1 MDEKREAFLARLK
14 RLGEENDLRAASRN
28 EKMLN
33 ITADTGLLFWM
44 LTRAWQPRRILE
56 VGTSNGY
63 STIWWADALTS
74 PGQELITLE
83 NHPAKV
89 ALARRNFAEASV
101 AERIQVVEGD
111 AGAFLRE
118 ALAQSFDLIFLDS
131 ERSEYVGWW
140 PDLLRVLRPHG
151 LLIVDNAVDRAAE
164 LKDFVRVAQATRGIR
179 LVLVPIG
186 NGELL
191 LQKE

>member
-1 MDEKREAFLARLK
+1 MDPQREAFLARLK
-14 RLGEENDLRAASRN
+14 QFGEENDRRAVGRT

-74 PGQELITLE
+74 SGQELITLE
-83 NHPAKV
+83 NNPAKV
-89 ALARRNFAEASV
+89 ALARSNFAQAGV
-101 AERIQVVEGD
+101 AERIRVIEGD
-111 AGAFLRE
+111 AGAFLHE
-118 ALAQSFDLIFLDS
+118 AEAGSFDLVFLDS
-131 ERSEYVGWW
+131 ERSEYVAWW
-140 PDLLRVLRPHG
+140 PDVLRVTTARG
-151 LLIVDNAVDRAAE
+151 LIIVDNALDRAAE
-164 LKDFVRVAQATRGIR
+164 LEEFVRAAQATPEVR

-191 LQKE
+191 LQK